1 MFLLFFWMM
10 MIISFQPG
18 SSEDLLTSFKDVL
31 LGLEGDTVTLS
42 CNYSGTAQILFWY
55 QQMSS
60 SSPQLVTSGYS
71 DTTGR
76 LSLKHEN
83 PTKKFHLLIS
93 SAAVTDSAVYY
104 CALQPTVTGNTRT
117 LYKNLQYSTTSTRG
131 PHTLFHL
138 SGLLGFS

>member
-1 MFLLFFWMM
+1 M
-10 MIISFQPG
+10 
-18 SSEDLLTSFKDVL
+18 
-31 LGLEGDTVTLS
+31 
-42 CNYSGTAQILFWY
+42 LFWY

-76 LSLKHEN
+76 LSLKHEK
-83 PTKKFHLLIS
+83 PTKKFHLQIS

-117 LYKNLQYSTTSTRG
+117 LYLQYSTTSTRG

-138 SGLLGFS
+138 WFVRIQLRIKKTSVLLHH